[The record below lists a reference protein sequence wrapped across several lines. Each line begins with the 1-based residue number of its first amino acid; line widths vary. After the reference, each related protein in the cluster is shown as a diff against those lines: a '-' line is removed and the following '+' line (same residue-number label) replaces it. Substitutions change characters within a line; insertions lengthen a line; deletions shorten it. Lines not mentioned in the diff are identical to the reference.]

1 MIGSNETLI
10 VSESN
15 VAKVAEVVNGHTALD
30 AVIPNGE
37 ANLESSELGEEESEE
52 KFLKSEQND
61 EKCRDKVVELGE
73 EGVKQKENLTEP
85 ENEVTQSDIVA
96 DSKLKAESEDKAAE
110 SKDKV
115 AEFKD
120 KVAESEDKAAESED
134 KVAESEDK
142 AAESKD
148 KAAESKDKVAEFKDK
163 VAESE
168 DKPAE
173 SEDKVAESKDKVAE
187 SEDKAAESEDKV
199 AESEDKVAEA
209 EDKAAESKDKVAE
222 SEDKAAESE
231 DKVAESEDK
240 VAEAEDKAAESEDK
254 VAESEDKAAE
264 SEDKTAESEDKVAES
279 EDKVA
284 ESEDKAAES
293 EDKVTEYEDKAV
305 ESEDKAAESED
316 KAAEFEDKAAESKD
330 KAAESEDKVAEAEDK
345 IGESGEIAELLDK
358 TALCSETAEHQGKA
372 IKSNSQVS
380 ESPVEVTTDL
390 VDTGNEINNKQHE
403 KGDSPCLTSEPISDC
418 PEVEES
424 VHLNENLLT
433 DSLPVHVTEPSPPE
447 ISESSDHGS
456 SADLELSESESEIGD
471 AVKRCPHAHQFVNDL
486 IIFSSSDENSS
497 DQDTLDISALRKERR
512 QKRRRKRQQR
522 LKKCCSGCDTQ
533 GTVAPMSPDLPDPIA
548 ISTGMLQCNVIKS
561 FEEVV
566 STRYNSEEEI
576 DAAISSYTAV
586 GGRLANQN
594 EQTFSDVD
602 IAGYKSRS
610 ECGSPTSDPDLLV
623 CDYSN
628 SVGRKLANRNTNN
641 QNDNLDE
648 CIGGFLLDSLNQ
660 NLDPTSR
667 LFAMRVDE
675 LNRLAEGL
683 RMKLQSVNEDLVN
696 VVKENDDL
704 KAEKSVITKHVT
716 QLSRLVQGI
725 RANDNSAFRK
735 ILVTR
740 ETDI

>member
-1 MIGSNETLI
+1 MAVENTQEISEITESTKTTNIPNSVSVQSDETQSSNMIGSNETLI

-37 ANLESSELGEEESEE
+37 ANLESSEL
-52 KFLKSEQND
+52 
-61 EKCRDKVVELGE
+61 
-73 EGVKQKENLTEP
+73 
-85 ENEVTQSDIVA
+85 
-96 DSKLKAESEDKAAE
+96 
-110 SKDKV
+110 
-115 AEFKD
+115 
-120 KVAESEDKAAESED
+120 
-134 KVAESEDK
+134 
-142 AAESKD
+142 
-148 KAAESKDKVAEFKDK
+148 
-163 VAESE
+163 
-168 DKPAE
+168 
-173 SEDKVAESKDKVAE
+173 
-187 SEDKAAESEDKV
+187 
-199 AESEDKVAEA
+199 
-209 EDKAAESKDKVAE
+209 
-222 SEDKAAESE
+222 
-231 DKVAESEDK
+231 
-240 VAEAEDKAAESEDK
+240 
-254 VAESEDKAAE
+254 
-264 SEDKTAESEDKVAES
+264 
-279 EDKVA
+279 
-284 ESEDKAAES
+284 
-293 EDKVTEYEDKAV
+293 
-305 ESEDKAAESED
+305 
-316 KAAEFEDKAAESKD
+316 
-330 KAAESEDKVAEAEDK
+330 
-345 IGESGEIAELLDK
+345 
-358 TALCSETAEHQGKA
+358 
-372 IKSNSQVS
+372 
-380 ESPVEVTTDL
+380 
-390 VDTGNEINNKQHE
+390 
-403 KGDSPCLTSEPISDC
+403 DC

-486 IIFSSSDENSS
+486 SSDENSS

-548 ISTGMLQCNVIKS
+548 MSTGMLQCNVIKS